1 MDEFSAELLCVLDN
15 ELQQIK
21 LSLLQRFPQLD
32 LSFIMPIGQRIVTQ
46 YDDDVSD
53 RSSLRR
59 IFSTNRGYAPC
70 LTPLNEVAPGQF
82 QPLVNS
88 RCVRK

>member
-1 MDEFSAELLCVLDN
+1 MDEYSAELLCVLDN

-21 LSLLQRFPQLD
+21 AALLQRFPQLD
-32 LSFIMPIGQRIVTQ
+32 LSFIMPIGERIVLQ
-46 YDDDVSD
+46 YGEDVAD

-70 LTPLNEVAPGQF
+70 LTPLKEVAPGQF
-82 QPLVNS
+82 TPLVDS
-88 RCVRK
+88 R